1 MCLHIILSGAMEV
14 HLIRHTPVNISKKI
28 CYGRLEVPPSDS
40 FNKDVNRIKNQ
51 LLNKYDIIYSSPA
64 KRCIALSEAL
74 NFGEIIEDKR
84 LLEIDFG
91 DWEGLEWD
99 KIDKNLL
106 NHWMEDF
113 VNFAPTNGE
122 SFNQMYLRISNFIEM
137 LRNKEFNE
145 VLIVSHSGVIRCFL
159 AYLLKFPLENSFKI
173 PVGFHEQYIFKIESN
188 PLFDSILKMK

>member
-1 MCLHIILSGAMEV
+1 MEV

-28 CYGRLEVPPSDS
+28 CYGRLDVPLLDS
-40 FNKDVNRIKNQ
+40 FNQDVNRIKNQ
-51 LLNKYDIIYSSPA
+51 LLNKYDIVYSSPA

-99 KIDKNLL
+99 AIDKNLL

-113 VNFAPTNGE
+113 VNIAPTNGE

-173 PVGFHEQYIFKIESN
+173 PVGFHEQYVFKIESD

>member
-1 MCLHIILSGAMEV
+1 MEV

-28 CYGRLEVPPSDS
+28 CYGRLEVPLQNS
-40 FNKDVNRIKNQ
+40 FNHDMKRIKNQ
-51 LLNKYDIIYSSPA
+51 LLNKYDTVYSSPA

-74 NFGEIIEDKR
+74 NFGQIIEDER
-84 LLEIDFG
+84 LLELDFG

-99 KIDKNLL
+99 EIDKNLL

-113 VNFAPTNGE
+113 VNIAPTNGE

-173 PVGFHEQYIFKIESN
+173 PVGFHEQYIFKIESD